1 MNCIPKLYCK
11 LITWKWHI
19 QLVGFLPEK
28 YNKKNLKKKKRQK
41 KGGR

>member
-28 YNKKNLKKKKRQK
+28 YKKNLKKIKRQK